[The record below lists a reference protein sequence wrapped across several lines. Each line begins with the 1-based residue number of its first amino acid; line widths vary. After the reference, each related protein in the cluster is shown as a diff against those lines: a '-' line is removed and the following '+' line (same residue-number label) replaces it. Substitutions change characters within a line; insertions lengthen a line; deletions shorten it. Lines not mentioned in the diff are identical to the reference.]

1 MSSRREL
8 IRWGIEKKKSYK
20 NEPRKRRDELEKLGK
35 LEPLKYCPKC
45 GGKAEES
52 GHYYVVCTVK
62 SCQYEVKGDTREEAI
77 EKWNRRTN

>member
-1 MSSRREL
+1 MSRGRVL
-8 IRWGIEKKKSYK
+8 FRWGIEKKKPHK
-20 NEPRKRRDELEKLGK
+20 NEPRTRRDELEKQGRI
-35 LEPLKYCPKC
+35 EPLKFCPKC

-77 EKWNRRTN
+77 EKWNRRVN